1 MSFFKLTQ
9 SFYFEAAHTLKYRKI
24 NCYDSLQSQNIHGH
38 TYHANITIKGEID
51 EDGMVKDFD
60 AIKQNIEFVRKM
72 LDHQFLD
79 NVIDLP
85 KPTLENLCLFI
96 ANKIKLDGL
105 CVVSVE
111 RKASGDKCV
120 YVI

>member
-9 SFYFEAAHTLKYRKI
+9 SFYFEAAHTLKYRKV

-60 AIKQNIEFVRKM
+60 VIKQNIEFVRKM

-85 KPTLENLCLFI
+85 RPTLENLCLFI
-96 ANKIKLDGL
+96 AKKIKLEGL
-105 CVVSVE
+105 CEVSIE
-111 RKASGDKCV
+111 RKASGDKCI